1 MGRLKQT
8 FLASVV
14 LAGSAGTG
22 FAAGELTVVA
32 SFSILG
38 DLVANVGGEHVTVQT
53 LVGAD
58 GDAHVFE
65 PTPNDAA
72 SISKADLVVINGLGF
87 EGWMDRLIEASG
99 YDGPLAVASKN
110 AKLIAPEESEPHEGD
125 ETHRAHDEPGAHA
138 DEEPATQADGHGS
151 HHHDGE
157 FDPHAWQSVL
167 NAVAYTSGIA
177 DALCGVD
184 AANCGSY
191 RANAAAYTAELQGLD
206 RSIRARFASIPEE
219 RRKVITTHDAF
230 DYFGAAYGI
239 EFIAP
244 QGVSTEAEA
253 SAADV
258 AALIEQIREEG
269 VTALFV
275 ENISDPRL
283 VEQIGRETGVTPG
296 GALYSD
302 ALSAPGGPAATYL
315 DMMRHN
321 AGLLQAAMQGS

>member
-1 MGRLKQT
+1 MRRLRRAV
-8 FLASVV
+8 FASVV
-14 LAGSAGTG
+14 LAGPAGTA
-22 FAAGELTVVA
+22 FAADELTVVA

-53 LVGAD
+53 LVAPD

-72 SISKADLVVINGLGF
+72 LISKADLVVINGLGF

-99 YDGPLAVASKN
+99 YEGRLAVASKN
-110 AKLIAPEESEPHEGD
+110 AKPIAPEEDKSREADAAHQAHE
-125 ETHRAHDEPGAHA
+125 APGAHG
-138 DEEPATQADGHGS
+138 DEEQVRHADS
-151 HHHDGE
+151 RAYHDGE
-157 FDPHAWQSVL
+157 YDPHAWQSVR
-167 NAVAYTSGIA
+167 NAVSYTTSIA

-206 RSIRARFASIPEE
+206 QSIKAGFAAIPEG

-230 DYFGAAYGI
+230 GYFGAAYGI

-244 QGVSTEAEA
+244 QGVSTESEA
-253 SAADV
+253 SAAAV

-302 ALSAPGGPAATYL
+302 ALSAPGGLAATYL

-321 AGLLQAAMQGS
+321 AGLLRAAIQGS